1 MIVFPP
7 SQRIYVHD
15 DASDMRLGYDGL
27 ANLVVNALGCDPR
40 SGDLFVFVNR
50 KRNRLKILAW
60 DHGGFWLLSKRLEE
74 GRFPRVRRDAQ
85 RPDVCRTDLMMM
97 LDGIEILRA
106 KNSRR
111 YTIAHKA
118 S

>member
-1 MIVFPP
+1 MIAFPP
-7 SQRIYVHD
+7 SQRIFIRD

-74 GRFPRVRRDAQ
+74 GRFPRIKRDPL
-85 RPDVCRTDLMMM
+85 RSDVCRTDLLSM
-97 LDGIEILRA
+97 LDGIEILRS
-106 KNSRR
+106 KKSRR
-111 YTIAHKA
+111 YTIASKLI
-118 S
+118 